1 MHTLTWDQG
10 REMAR
15 HQRLTH
21 DTGVNVFFAHP
32 HNPWQR
38 GTNDNTNRL
47 IRRYLPKETP
57 ITKVELRPGTSTPS
71 PTNWATTPEPPS
83 ATTPQQKH
91 STNSLLP
98 PIDTALCQ

>member
-1 MHTLTWDQG
+1 
-10 REMAR
+10 MAR

-57 ITKVELRPGTSTPS
+57 ITKVELRPGTWTRLMVAVMRLAGGPD
-71 PTNWATTPEPPS
+71 
-83 ATTPQQKH
+83 
-91 STNSLLP
+91 LGILP
-98 PIDTALCQ
+98 GSGP